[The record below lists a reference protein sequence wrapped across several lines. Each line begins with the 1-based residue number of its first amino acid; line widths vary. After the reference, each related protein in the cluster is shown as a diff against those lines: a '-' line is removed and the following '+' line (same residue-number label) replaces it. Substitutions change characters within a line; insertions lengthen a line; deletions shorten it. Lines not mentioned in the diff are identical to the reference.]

1 VIAAGCA
8 AVSGCALAVGHIVS
22 TTTFDLLST
31 TLVVWLVVRAIVRE
45 SGASVLAVGV
55 VAGLGCEAKPQVGLV
70 AAAVLVTLAVAGPRW
85 PLRSPWTVAGV
96 VVGAALAGPYVIWQA
111 MHGWPQLTV
120 AGNIGGSAEGGRVGF
135 VPFQLVMVSPVLVP
149 VWVAGLLAP
158 FRRPRWRRLRFVP
171 LTYLLLAALYIVGNG
186 KAYYLASL
194 YPALLGLG
202 SVPTAEWTLRARRR
216 TRVLAT
222 AVVVSGAISAVLAL
236 PLLPETALQGSV
248 PMAIN
253 PDLGETVGWP
263 RFVQRVSTAWYGI
276 PAAARRRTA
285 IFTYNYGEA
294 GAIDLLGRSHGLP
307 RAYSGHNGFSEWGT
321 PPADD
326 TYALVIGAGGASDA
340 APYFG
345 RCRRLAVIN
354 DGVGLDN
361 DEQGLPLLLCRP
373 TAAWTTLWPDLTHY
387 D

>member
-1 VIAAGCA
+1 MA
-8 AVSGCALAVGHIVS
+8 AV
-22 TTTFDLLST
+22 
-31 TLVVWLVVRAIVRE
+31 
-45 SGASVLAVGV
+45 
-55 VAGLGCEAKPQVGLV
+55 
-70 AAAVLVTLAVAGPRW
+70 VLVTLLLVGPRW
-85 PLRSPWTVAGV
+85 PLRSPWIVAGV
-96 VVGAALAGPYVIWQA
+96 VVGAALAAPYVIWQA

-149 VWVAGLLAP
+149 VWVAGLVAP
-158 FRRPRWRRLRFVP
+158 FRRQAWRRLRFVP

-202 SVPTAEWTLRARRR
+202 SVPTAEWTLRAPQR

-222 AVVVSGAISAVLAL
+222 AVVVSAAISAVLAL
-236 PLLPETALQGSV
+236 PLLSETALQGSV

-253 PDLGETVGWP
+253 PDRLARPSGGHVHPDRLGGVA
-263 RFVQRVSTAWYGI
+263 RDSRSR
-276 PAAARRRTA
+276 ARRRTA

-307 RAYSGHNGFSEWGT
+307 RAYSGHNGFSEWGI
-321 PPADD
+321 PPAHDAH
-326 TYALVIGAGGASDA
+326 ALVIGADGASDA
-340 APYFG
+340 APYFAQ
-345 RCRRLAVIN
+345 CRRVAVVN

-361 DEQGLPLLLCRP
+361 DEQGLPLLLCLSHRVVGD
-373 TAAWTTLWPDLTHY
+373 ALAHLTR
-387 D
+387 